1 MAASSTAVT
10 VLAPSG
16 RRQTVKVS
24 PSTPIQQILE
34 EVCKKENFSPDEYD
48 LKFQRTV
55 LNLSLQWRFAN
66 LPNNAKLEMVPS
78 TRQRALVESTTAQV
92 KCFYN
97 TSQNWLYLLN
107 QIKLK
112 ETVPGPQL
120 SESTPL
126 CVYMRDEIAGEE
138 ALKKMTLKSLGLT
151 GGSAIVRYIVKKSK
165 VLEQTETMQVG
176 EAKPKE
182 EVEPSAG
189 VEAAPCKK
197 DVEIPVEKPA
207 SSAISTEVQNNTAEA
222 VSHKKESV
230 LNLDIKEE
238 AVRLMPTKDEAIKK
252 QETKPE
258 PSSECPGPSSER
270 PKNIKQE
277 PSAAPDP
284 APSTFVPFSG
294 GGQRLGGPGAKGQEA
309 AGKLSSSSSL
319 ASLSSPG
326 GPPKAKKFKTCSE
339 SGAKPIDREALVY
352 HMDAEHRQRGEV
364 FAEDLPDEFFQVTVD
379 DIRKRFAQLKSER
392 EVLEEAPLLT
402 KSLRESRMKEKM
414 QRYPKVVVRVQFPDR
429 HVLQGFFR
437 PLETVGAVREFVRK
451 HLEDPDLRF
460 YLFIS
465 PPKVILNDLTDT
477 LFQANLFPAALV
489 YFGSDFKTDCYLQK
503 QILNS
508 TVSSSQADGA
518 IAGCMPRS
526 PTPSSSSMASEA
538 TFPPPAEKDTRSD
551 HQSTAAD
558 EPQPH
563 SNSQAPKPVNT
574 DPGKIPKW
582 LKLPESP
589 EYLNHVSKQVDKYR
603 HQTVPL
609 KKPTEYPLRIG
620 GLNDTIYGEMEEEL
634 EAWENF
640 YMPDTVE
647 MKVVGAIDTFPSLA
661 VGLQLI
667 ILAGKDGNIYAY
679 ENEVLHQVADCLQDL
694 FENGLAFPG
703 TKIYNYGECFDPMT
717 DDEYSELMQSEEV
730 KRMED
735 ESREFI
741 QSNEDEFLRILARIE
756 EKENAEKVVSNR
768 VVPCNDHSKCAHELT
783 INYFSDHD
791 FSSFICFDQRHPGTK
806 VK

>member
-78 TRQRALVESTTAQV
+78 TRQRALVESTVRIALQLEDGSRLQDSFSCGQTLWELINH
-92 KCFYN
+92 F
-97 TSQNWLYLLN
+97 
-107 QIKLK
+107 
-112 ETVPGPQL
+112 PQ
-120 SESTPL
+120 T
-126 CVYMRDEIAGEE
+126 
-138 ALKKMTLKSLGLT
+138 
-151 GGSAIVRYIVKKSK
+151 RYIVKKSK

-339 SGAKPIDREALVY
+339 SGAKKSLGSRNEEPTTEDGEGFLEPIDREALVY

-526 PTPSSSSMASEA
+526 PTPSSSSVASEA
-538 TFPPPAEKDTRSD
+538 TFPPPAEKDTRSN

-582 LKLPESP
+582 LKLP
-589 EYLNHVSKQVDKYR
+589 
-603 HQTVPL
+603 
-609 KKPTEYPLRIG
+609 
-620 GLNDTIYGEMEEEL
+620 
-634 EAWENF
+634 
-640 YMPDTVE
+640 
-647 MKVVGAIDTFPSLA
+647 
-661 VGLQLI
+661 
-667 ILAGKDGNIYAY
+667 GK
-679 ENEVLHQVADCLQDL
+679 
-694 FENGLAFPG
+694 
-703 TKIYNYGECFDPMT
+703 
-717 DDEYSELMQSEEV
+717 
-730 KRMED
+730 R
-735 ESREFI
+735 
-741 QSNEDEFLRILARIE
+741 
-756 EKENAEKVVSNR
+756 
-768 VVPCNDHSKCAHELT
+768 
-783 INYFSDHD
+783 
-791 FSSFICFDQRHPGTK
+791 
-806 VK
+806 

>member
-10 VLAPSG
+10 VLAPNG

-34 EVCKKENFSPDEYD
+34 EVCKKQNFSPDEYD

-78 TRQRALVESTTAQV
+78 TRQRAGVESTVRIALQLEDGSRLQDSFSCGQTLWELINHFPQ
-92 KCFYN
+92 
-97 TSQNWLYLLN
+97 TR
-107 QIKLK
+107 
-112 ETVPGPQL
+112 VPGLQL

-151 GGSAIVRYIVKKSK
+151 GGSAIVRYILKKSK
-165 VLEQTETMQVG
+165 VLEQTETMEMGAAV

-189 VEAAPCKK
+189 LEAAPCKK
-197 DVEIPVEKPA
+197 DVEIPVQKPA
-207 SSAISTEVQNNTAEA
+207 SSAISTEVQNNAVEA
-222 VSHKKESV
+222 IAHKKESV
-230 LNLDIKEE
+230 LNVDIKEE
-238 AVRLMPTKDEAIKK
+238 AVRLVPTKEAIKK
-252 QETKPE
+252 QESKPE

-270 PKNIKQE
+270 PKSINQE

-284 APSTFVPFSG
+284 TLSTFVPFSG
-294 GGQRLGGPGAKGQEA
+294 GGQRLGGPGVEGQREA
-309 AGKLSSSSSL
+309 GL

-326 GPPKAKKFKTCSE
+326 GPPKAKKSKTCSE

-465 PPKVILNDLTDT
+465 PPKVILDDLTDT

-489 YFGSDFKTDCYLQK
+489 YFGSDFKTDFYLQK
-503 QILNS
+503 QFLNS

-582 LKLPESP
+582 LKLP
-589 EYLNHVSKQVDKYR
+589 
-603 HQTVPL
+603 
-609 KKPTEYPLRIG
+609 
-620 GLNDTIYGEMEEEL
+620 
-634 EAWENF
+634 
-640 YMPDTVE
+640 
-647 MKVVGAIDTFPSLA
+647 
-661 VGLQLI
+661 
-667 ILAGKDGNIYAY
+667 GK
-679 ENEVLHQVADCLQDL
+679 
-694 FENGLAFPG
+694 
-703 TKIYNYGECFDPMT
+703 
-717 DDEYSELMQSEEV
+717 
-730 KRMED
+730 R
-735 ESREFI
+735 
-741 QSNEDEFLRILARIE
+741 
-756 EKENAEKVVSNR
+756 
-768 VVPCNDHSKCAHELT
+768 
-783 INYFSDHD
+783 
-791 FSSFICFDQRHPGTK
+791 
-806 VK
+806 

>member
-10 VLAPSG
+10 VLAPNG

-34 EVCKKENFSPDEYD
+34 EVCKKQNFSPDEYD

-78 TRQRALVESTTAQV
+78 TRQRAGVESTVRIALQLEDGSRLQDSFSCGQTLWELINHFPQ
-92 KCFYN
+92 
-97 TSQNWLYLLN
+97 TR
-107 QIKLK
+107 
-112 ETVPGPQL
+112 VPGLQL

-151 GGSAIVRYIVKKSK
+151 GGSAIVRYILKKSK
-165 VLEQTETMQVG
+165 VLEQTETMEMGAAV

-189 VEAAPCKK
+189 LEAAPCKK
-197 DVEIPVEKPA
+197 DVETPVQKPA
-207 SSAISTEVQNNTAEA
+207 SSAISTEVQNNAVEA
-222 VSHKKESV
+222 IAHKKESV
-230 LNLDIKEE
+230 LNVNIKEE
-238 AVRLMPTKDEAIKK
+238 AVRLVPTKEAIKK
-252 QETKPE
+252 QESKPE

-270 PKNIKQE
+270 PKSINQE

-284 APSTFVPFSG
+284 TQSTFVPFSG
-294 GGQRLGGPGAKGQEA
+294 GGQRLGGPGVEGQRA
-309 AGKLSSSSSL
+309 AGL

-326 GPPKAKKFKTCSE
+326 GPPKAKKSKTCSE
-339 SGAKPIDREALVY
+339 SGAKKSPGSKNEEPTTEDGEGFLEPIDREAMVY

-402 KSLRESRMKEKM
+402 KSLRESQMKEKM
-414 QRYPKVVVRVQFPDR
+414 QRYPKVVMRVQFPDR

-465 PPKVILNDLTDT
+465 PPKVILDDLTDT

-489 YFGSDFKTDCYLQK
+489 YFGSDFKTDFYLQK
-503 QILNS
+503 QFLNS

-558 EPQPH
+558 ETQPH

-582 LKLPESP
+582 LKLP
-589 EYLNHVSKQVDKYR
+589 
-603 HQTVPL
+603 
-609 KKPTEYPLRIG
+609 
-620 GLNDTIYGEMEEEL
+620 
-634 EAWENF
+634 
-640 YMPDTVE
+640 
-647 MKVVGAIDTFPSLA
+647 
-661 VGLQLI
+661 
-667 ILAGKDGNIYAY
+667 GK
-679 ENEVLHQVADCLQDL
+679 
-694 FENGLAFPG
+694 
-703 TKIYNYGECFDPMT
+703 
-717 DDEYSELMQSEEV
+717 
-730 KRMED
+730 R
-735 ESREFI
+735 
-741 QSNEDEFLRILARIE
+741 
-756 EKENAEKVVSNR
+756 
-768 VVPCNDHSKCAHELT
+768 
-783 INYFSDHD
+783 
-791 FSSFICFDQRHPGTK
+791 
-806 VK
+806 

>member
-78 TRQRALVESTTAQV
+78 TRQRALVESTVRIALQLEDGSRLQDSFSCGQTLWELINHFPQ
-92 KCFYN
+92 
-97 TSQNWLYLLN
+97 TR
-107 QIKLK
+107 
-112 ETVPGPQL
+112 VPGPQL

-339 SGAKPIDREALVY
+339 SGAKKSLGSRNEEPTTEDGEGFLEPIDREALVY

-526 PTPSSSSMASEA
+526 PTPSSSSVASEA
-538 TFPPPAEKDTRSD
+538 TFPPPAEKDTRSN

-582 LKLPESP
+582 LKLP
-589 EYLNHVSKQVDKYR
+589 
-603 HQTVPL
+603 
-609 KKPTEYPLRIG
+609 
-620 GLNDTIYGEMEEEL
+620 
-634 EAWENF
+634 
-640 YMPDTVE
+640 
-647 MKVVGAIDTFPSLA
+647 
-661 VGLQLI
+661 
-667 ILAGKDGNIYAY
+667 GK
-679 ENEVLHQVADCLQDL
+679 
-694 FENGLAFPG
+694 
-703 TKIYNYGECFDPMT
+703 
-717 DDEYSELMQSEEV
+717 
-730 KRMED
+730 R
-735 ESREFI
+735 
-741 QSNEDEFLRILARIE
+741 
-756 EKENAEKVVSNR
+756 
-768 VVPCNDHSKCAHELT
+768 
-783 INYFSDHD
+783 
-791 FSSFICFDQRHPGTK
+791 
-806 VK
+806 